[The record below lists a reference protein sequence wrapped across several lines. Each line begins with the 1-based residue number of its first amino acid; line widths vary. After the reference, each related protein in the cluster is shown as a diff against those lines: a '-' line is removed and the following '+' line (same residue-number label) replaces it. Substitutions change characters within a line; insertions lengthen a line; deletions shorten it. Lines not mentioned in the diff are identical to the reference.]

1 MTSASARQAL
11 DVFPD
16 FRPDVL
22 LADIGMAGED
32 GYSLIRKVRA
42 LPDPEIARVQA
53 VAVTAYARGE
63 DRQAAIGA
71 GFDRHLAKP
80 FDPSALVALVA
91 ALCRGGR

>member
-1 MTSASARQAL
+1 MLA
-11 DVFPD
+11 D

-22 LADIGMAGED
+22 LADVGMPGED

-42 LPDPEIARVQA
+42 LPDGRLARVPA

-63 DRQAAIGA
+63 DRQAAVDA

-80 FDPSALVALVA
+80 FEPSELAALVATLA
-91 ALCRGGR
+91 GRSGDL